1 MSSVSVPRHASLLR
15 LALTNSS
22 CAFCTNNFCTAPKSI
37 IGGRTGE
44 TEALNACLE
53 MLTLLFAIRIDAC
66 LSREQ
71 KKLMYIIVAVVFG
84 LIIQDYLDYRMSLYE
99 KLPKLRTFNGIT
111 DYVLWQLIYLQ
122 VSLSIAE

>member
-1 MSSVSVPRHASLLR
+1 
-15 LALTNSS
+15 
-22 CAFCTNNFCTAPKSI
+22 
-37 IGGRTGE
+37 
-44 TEALNACLE
+44 
-53 MLTLLFAIRIDAC
+53 MLTLLFAIGIDAC

-111 DYVLWQLIYLQ
+111 DYVL
-122 VSLSIAE
+122 